1 MQFKNNTKQR
11 NTSIQGLRSFK
22 DTLPK
27 NLKKIINKK
36 GHIYSETLSN
46 WKYLVG
52 NELFKVCFPK
62 TFKNSNRF
70 GVSTLVVM
78 VKRGH
83 EVDVEYS
90 KKNILDKMN
99 NFFGYDVVEKLKF
112 ISFDDEQKTNSSNE
126 TKSNN
131 VAISKYRDKIIILG
145 SFSNLNAEEIKRITV
160 GNKDAKITII
170 AFESLTCSHCANFH
184 KNVYPELKKEYLDT
198 GLAKIEF
205 RHFPLDIAAFNAS
218 KVAQCNNDGNS
229 DILESLYANQQKWV
243 KGSSVEEANKNLQIF
258 LKNEGFSIDFES
270 CVNNKNIEDFVLN
283 DRIEGAKNFKISSTP
298 TIIINNKKFEKKLN
312 YKNLKKA
319 LEKMI

>member
-99 NFFGYDVVEKLKF
+99 NFFGYEVVEKLKF

-131 VAISKYRDKIIILG
+131 VAISRYRDKIKDVR
-145 SFSNLNAEEIKRITV
+145 NEKIK
-160 GNKDAKITII
+160 K
-170 AFESLTCSHCANFH
+170 SLTELT
-184 KNVYPELKKEYLDT
+184 KVYKE
-198 GLAKIEF
+198 K
-205 RHFPLDIAAFNAS
+205 
-218 KVAQCNNDGNS
+218 
-229 DILESLYANQQKWV
+229 
-243 KGSSVEEANKNLQIF
+243 
-258 LKNEGFSIDFES
+258 
-270 CVNNKNIEDFVLN
+270 
-283 DRIEGAKNFKISSTP
+283 
-298 TIIINNKKFEKKLN
+298 
-312 YKNLKKA
+312 
-319 LEKMI
+319 

>member
-112 ISFDDEQKTNSSNE
+112 ISFDDEQKTSSLNE
-126 TKSNN
+126 INSNN
-131 VAISKYRDKIIILG
+131 AAISKYRDKIKDVK
-145 SFSNLNAEEIKRITV
+145 NEKIK
-160 GNKDAKITII
+160 K
-170 AFESLTCSHCANFH
+170 SLTELT
-184 KNVYPELKKEYLDT
+184 KVYKE
-198 GLAKIEF
+198 K
-205 RHFPLDIAAFNAS
+205 
-218 KVAQCNNDGNS
+218 
-229 DILESLYANQQKWV
+229 
-243 KGSSVEEANKNLQIF
+243 
-258 LKNEGFSIDFES
+258 
-270 CVNNKNIEDFVLN
+270 
-283 DRIEGAKNFKISSTP
+283 
-298 TIIINNKKFEKKLN
+298 
-312 YKNLKKA
+312 
-319 LEKMI
+319 